1 MPTIIQNAAGDPTD
15 LFFDRY
21 SPGTSIVA
29 ESSTS
34 FYWATEGM
42 SGDTPVWG
50 GGVVVKGVGLA
61 YVGEELTVATKVT
74 SLTSIDSLY
83 PAGHVPEGTGKV
95 TFSGLSLSATDTMAL
110 LNGNTG
116 RLDNIIA
123 ANAWNYLG
131 SAYDDTFTAA
141 DFDDSLNGGGG
152 ADKLHG
158 EGGDD
163 VIQGGAGVD
172 TIYGGEGNDKIDG
185 GAGGGDLMFGGEGD
199 DRFYVDSNSDRV
211 RENVGEGYDSVYAT
225 DDFFL
230 FPTAEIELLSVRD
243 RGLVATI
250 NLKGNDFSQTIVG
263 GPGNNQLDGQGGSDV
278 LEGGLGADRLIGGT
292 GVDTATYARATA
304 GVTVSFANPA
314 INSGEAAGDT
324 FDSVERLIG
333 SAFSDRLNGANG
345 VNNTIHG
352 GAGNDILKGYTGNDA
367 LYGGT
372 GKDYFVFNTALN
384 TANNVDT
391 LADFSTAADTIQL
404 DNAFFTVLTT
414 AGTLAAS
421 AFKDIA
427 TGVKD
432 SNDRIIYNSDTGAL
446 YYDRDGSGSAFG
458 NIKFAVVETHAHLT
472 AADFVVI

>member
-1 MPTIIQNAAGDPTD
+1 MPTIIQYVAGDPTD
-15 LFFDRY
+15 VFFARPF
-21 SPGTSIVA
+21 PGDSIVA
-29 ESSTS
+29 DSSTS

-42 SGDTPVWG
+42 SGDTPVWS
-50 GGVVVKGVGLA
+50 GGVVVEGVGLA

-74 SLTSIDSLY
+74 TLKAIASLY
-83 PAGHVPEGTGKV
+83 PAGYVPAGQGQV

-110 LNGNTG
+110 LHGNTT

-131 SAYDDTFTAA
+131 SGGDDTFTSG
-141 DFDDSLNGGGG
+141 DFADSLNGGGG
-152 ADKLHG
+152 ADKLRG

-185 GAGGGDLMFGGEGD
+185 GAGGGDLMYGGEGD

-211 RENVGEGYDSVYAT
+211 RESAGEGYDSVYAT

-230 FPTAEIELLSVRD
+230 FPAAEIELLSVRD

-263 GPGNNQLDGQGGSDV
+263 GAGNNQLDGQGGNDV

-304 GVTVSFANPA
+304 GVTVSLANPA

-333 SAFSDRLNGANG
+333 SNFSDRLNGSNG

-367 LYGGT
+367 LYGGA

-384 TANNVDT
+384 ATTNVDT
-391 LADFSTAADTIQL
+391 LADFSAAADTVQL
-404 DNAFFTVLTT
+404 DNAVFTVLTT
-414 AGTLAAS
+414 TGALAAS

-427 TGVKD
+427 TGAKD
-432 SNDRIIYNSDTGAL
+432 SSDRIIYNSDTGAL
-446 YYDRDGSGSAFG
+446 YYDRDGSGGAYG
-458 NIKFAVVETHAHLT
+458 NIKFAVVATHAHLT